1 MIVIN
6 NYCFYKSV
14 NQALFVF
21 LYSKIELAEFIKC
34 EKDSFSSR
42 VAKAM
47 HVTLDEKDVLVYA
60 F

>member
-1 MIVIN
+1 MIVMN
-6 NYCFYKSV
+6 NYCFYKPV
-14 NQALFVF
+14 NQAFLVF
-21 LYSKIELAEFIKC
+21 LKPQIELAEFIKC

>member
-6 NYCFYKSV
+6 NYCFYKPV
-14 NQALFVF
+14 NQTLSVF

>member
-6 NYCFYKSV
+6 NYCFYKPV
-14 NQALFVF
+14 NQTLFVF

>member
-6 NYCFYKSV
+6 NYCFYKPV
-14 NQALFVF
+14 NQALLVL
-21 LYSKIELAEFIKC
+21 LYSQIELAEFIKC

>member
-6 NYCFYKSV
+6 NYCFYKPV

-21 LYSKIELAEFIKC
+21 LYSKIEIAEFIKC
-34 EKDSFSSR
+34 EKD
-42 VAKAM
+42 
-47 HVTLDEKDVLVYA
+47 VLVYA